1 MKRELSAVGSSVFEN
16 IHRDCRVGEY
26 DEFPSPSYVR
36 AKWIT
41 NYGIISSLYGN
52 NLLDKYERRLLCK
65 YNDIYYCKR
74 W

>member
-1 MKRELSAVGSSVFEN
+1 MNRKLSATAISVYVT
-16 IHRDCRVGEY
+16 IHRDSRLGFY
-26 DEFPSPSYVR
+26 DDFPSPSIVR

-41 NYGIISSLYGN
+41 NYGIISSLYSN
-52 NLLDKYERRLLCK
+52 ELLDDYEHRLLCK

>member
-1 MKRELSAVGSSVFEN
+1 MNKKLSAIATSVFEN
-16 IHRDCRVGEY
+16 IHNECRIGEY
-26 DEFPSPSYVR
+26 NDCPSSSYVR

-41 NYGIISSLYGN
+41 NYGIICALYSN
-52 NLLDKYERRLLCK
+52 NLLDKYEHRLLCK